1 MKSDRSYRFH
11 DLLADLL
18 DRRNLSAE
26 QTRALWL
33 ELLEEDLTDLHI
45 AAVLVALRVKGETAD
60 ELAAAASVM
69 REYMVR
75 LDTGRED
82 VLDTCGIGG
91 KPAGMVNISTAAALV
106 VAGAG
111 VPVVKH
117 GNRSMTGPTGSADA
131 LSALGVA
138 IDGGPEI
145 ARRSLAHCG
154 LAFCFAPT
162 FHPAWHRV
170 AQVRRHLGVR
180 TTFNLLGPLA
190 NPAAATFQLL
200 GVSRPELLDPM
211 AGALRQLGTRR
222 ALVVCSTDGLDEISL
237 SASTLVRHIQ
247 DGRITSWEW
256 TSRDFGLE
264 PCSLAD
270 LRVHDSNQSAAR
282 IQDVLR
288 GQDGAITRT
297 VLANAAAA
305 LWLVNRVPTPAA
317 GVAMAAASIRSGQ
330 AAMVLD
336 RLVTCTQE
344 TEALTA

>member
-1 MKSDRSYRFH
+1 MKSDRSYRFA

-18 DRRNLSAE
+18 DRRDLSAD
-26 QTRALWL
+26 QVRSLWL
-33 ELLEEDLTDLHI
+33 QLLDGELSDLQIT
-45 AAVLVALRVKGETAD
+45 AALTALRVKGETAD
-60 ELAAAASVM
+60 ELASAASVM
-69 REYMVR
+69 REHMVR
-75 LDTGRED
+75 LDTGRDD

-117 GNRSMTGPTGSADA
+117 GNRSMSGPTGSADA

-138 IDGGPEI
+138 IDGGPQI
-145 ARRSLAHCG
+145 ASRSLAHCG

-170 AQVRRHLGVR
+170 ADLRKRLGVR

-190 NPAAATFQLL
+190 NPAEAAFQLL

-222 ALVVCSTDGLDEISL
+222 ALLVCSTDGLDEISL
-237 SASTLVRHIQ
+237 SASTLVRQIQ
-247 DGRITSWEW
+247 DGRITSLEW
-256 TSRDFGLE
+256 TCRDFGLE
-264 PCSLAD
+264 PCSQAELH
-270 LRVHDSNQSAAR
+270 VHDSSESAAR
-282 IQDVLR
+282 IKDVLR
-288 GQDGAITRT
+288 GQDGAVTRT

-305 LWLVNRVPTPAA
+305 LWLVDRVPTPAA
-317 GVAMAAASIRSGQ
+317 GVPMAAASIRSGQ

-336 RLVTCTQE
+336 RLITCTQT
-344 TEALTA
+344 TEALTT